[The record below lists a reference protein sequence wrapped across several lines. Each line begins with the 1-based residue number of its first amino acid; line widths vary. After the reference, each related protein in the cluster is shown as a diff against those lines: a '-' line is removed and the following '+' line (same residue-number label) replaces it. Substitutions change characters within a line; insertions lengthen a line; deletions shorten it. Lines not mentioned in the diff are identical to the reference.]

1 MSMKRL
7 IPIVAISLVIAMVAT
22 AGAFTPPKKPMKDMN
37 PRVIVKTNL
46 GSFTIE
52 LFRKEAPVTVA
63 NFLHY
68 VDKKFYDGTI
78 FHRVIPGFVIQGGG
92 LTPDLMKKVTDEPIK
107 NEAGN
112 GLKNLKGTL
121 SMARTMN
128 INSATSQFFINLR
141 DNAGLDHRDNTTK
154 GYGYAVFGKV
164 VDGWNV
170 IEKIASVKT
179 TNKNGRQNVP
189 VKPIIIESMRRI
201 MPAKSM
207 GKK

>member
-1 MSMKRL
+1 
-7 IPIVAISLVIAMVAT
+7 MVAT

-92 LTPDLMKKVTDEPIK
+92 LTPDLMKKVTDESIK

-189 VKPIIIESMRRI
+189 VKPIIIESMRRV

>member
-1 MSMKRL
+1 MKRL

>member
-1 MSMKRL
+1 MKRL

-92 LTPDLMKKVTDEPIK
+92 LTPDLMKKVTDESIK

-189 VKPIIIESMRRI
+189 VKPIIIESMRRV